1 MAEESIYC
9 KNPKCKKPEQKWNT
23 ILRHSKTKTCKLFY
37 SDTDRELLQTQSK
50 NLQKKRKQ
58 QWDSKKHQTEYN
70 PKKRKEKYDPKKQKE
85 EYNPKKRKEKYDP
98 KKQKEEY
105 NRKKRKEKH
114 EEEYDSK
121 KRKAKH
127 HKTKEN
133 EQTSSKVRLKIFRTV
148 CKFGPIFICSCCKRT
163 LFKRGVRILSPTNKL
178 GSRLKRNLT
187 FRKYLTIARPFDEN
201 ESLSNQK
208 IKNNQDNSLKVLGKF
223 FLCHSCR
230 LYLEKGDMPPICAKN
245 GLEYGEIP
253 ECLKLSDI
261 EKQLIVKNLMFIK
274 IRELRP
280 TRMAAMNDRIVSCPI
295 EDNDIIKEVKSLP
308 RSQKNCGMVTVK
320 LKRRMKWK
328 TYHKMGLVRPDV
340 IFEAL
345 NHLKENHPEYSN
357 INIKDCDDWLNSK
370 EDENDS
376 ECEVD
381 DNSDETDLD
390 ENDENLADQTVGS
403 NENEI
408 VNQSD
413 DNIFNAH
420 TCLLPED
427 PLKDVIGK
435 LFL

>member
-1 MAEESIYC
+1 MSEESIYC
-9 KNPKCKKPEQKWNT
+9 KNPKCKNPEQKWNT
-23 ILRHSKTKTCKLFY
+23 IVRHSKTKACKLSY
-37 SDTDRELLQTQSK
+37 TDNDRELLQTQSK
-50 NLQKKRKQ
+50 NFQKKRKQ
-58 QWDSKKHQTEYN
+58 QWDREKYD

-85 EYNPKKRKEKYDP
+85 EYNPMERKV
-98 KKQKEEY
+98 
-105 NRKKRKEKH
+105 KH
-114 EEEYDSK
+114 Q
-121 KRKAKH
+121 
-127 HKTKEN
+127 KTKEN
-133 EQTSSKVRLKIFRTV
+133 EQTSSKVRLKKFRTV

-178 GSRLKRNLT
+178 GTRLKRNST
-187 FRKYLTIARPFDEN
+187 FRKYLTVARPFDEN

-253 ECLKLSDI
+253 ECLKLSNI
-261 EKQLIVKNLMFIK
+261 EKQLIVKELIFIK

-295 EDNDIIKEVKSLP
+295 EDDDIITQVKSLP
-308 RSQKNCGMVTVK
+308 RSQKNCGMVTIK

-328 TYHKMGLVRPDV
+328 TYHKMGLIRPEV

-345 NHLKENHPEYSN
+345 KYLKENHPEYSN

-370 EDENDS
+370 EDDS
-376 ECEVD
+376 DTE
-381 DNSDETDLD
+381 SKTDEDLDGTDLD
-390 ENDENLADQTVGS
+390 EPDEYLEEQTVP
-403 NENEI
+403 NENEG
-408 VNQSD
+408 VNLSE

-427 PLKDVIGK
+427 PLKDVVGK
-435 LFL
+435 LFLQNTFYL

>member
-1 MAEESIYC
+1 MSEDSIYC
-9 KNPKCKKPEQKWNT
+9 KNPKCKNPEQKWNT
-23 ILRHSKTKTCKLFY
+23 ILRHSKTKTCKLFF

-50 NLQKKRKQ
+50 NFQKIRKK
-58 QWDSKKHQTEYN
+58 QWSSKKHQEEYN
-70 PKKRKEKYDPKKQKE
+70 PKKQKEKYDPKKRKE
-85 EYNPKKRKEKYDP
+85 KHQNEYNPKKQKEKYDP
-98 KKQKEEY
+98 K
-105 NRKKRKEKH
+105 NRKVKH
-114 EEEYDSK
+114 Q
-121 KRKAKH
+121 
-127 HKTKEN
+127 KTKEN
-133 EQTSSKVRLKIFRTV
+133 EQTSSKERLKIFRTV

-178 GSRLKRNLT
+178 GIRLKRNST
-187 FRKYLTIARPFDEN
+187 FRKYLTVARPFDEN

-295 EDNDIIKEVKSLP
+295 EDDDIIKEVKSLP

-345 NHLKENHPEYSN
+345 KYLKENHPEYSN

-376 ECEVD
+376 ECEID
-381 DNSDETDLD
+381 DNSEETDLD
-390 ENDENLADQTVGS
+390 ETDENLADPEVGIQKIGSTLS
-403 NENEI
+403 NRL
-408 VNQSD
+408 VRGSW
-413 DNIFNAH
+413 
-420 TCLLPED
+420 
-427 PLKDVIGK
+427 
-435 LFL
+435 

>member
-1 MAEESIYC
+1 M
-9 KNPKCKKPEQKWNT
+9 
-23 ILRHSKTKTCKLFY
+23 
-37 SDTDRELLQTQSK
+37 
-50 NLQKKRKQ
+50 
-58 QWDSKKHQTEYN
+58 
-70 PKKRKEKYDPKKQKE
+70 
-85 EYNPKKRKEKYDP
+85 
-98 KKQKEEY
+98 
-105 NRKKRKEKH
+105 
-114 EEEYDSK
+114 
-121 KRKAKH
+121 
-127 HKTKEN
+127 
-133 EQTSSKVRLKIFRTV
+133 
-148 CKFGPIFICSCCKRT
+148 
-163 LFKRGVRILSPTNKL
+163 
-178 GSRLKRNLT
+178 T
-187 FRKYLTIARPFDEN
+187 FRKYLTVARPFDEN

-295 EDNDIIKEVKSLP
+295 EDDDIIKEVKSLP

-328 TYHKMGLVRPDV
+328 TYHKMGLVRPDI

-376 ECEVD
+376 ECEID

-390 ENDENLADQTVGS
+390 ESDETDENLADQTVGS

-408 VNQSD
+408 VNQSE
-413 DNIFNAH
+413 DNVFNAH

-435 LFL
+435 LFLQNTFYL